1 MWNNNKEIDLLE
13 MLNKALIIFRRTWFL
28 LILLLAI
35 TVTAAGA
42 YVKFSY
48 VAVYY
53 DKVTFA
59 VTREQNGE
67 SNYQYNKEA
76 TDELAVS
83 FSSIVSSDV
92 MRDAM

>member
-13 MLNKALIIFRRTWFL
+13 ILNKALIVFRRTWFL

-35 TVTAAGA
+35 TVGAAGV

-53 DKVTFA
+53 DKVTFS
-59 VTREQNGE
+59 VTREQMENRII
-67 SNYQYNKEA
+67 STIRKLQMNWLFHFHPSCQ
-76 TDELAVS
+76 
-83 FSSIVSSDV
+83 
-92 MRDAM
+92 AMS